1 MEIEIVN
8 SGGKH
13 VTNISTVPENATVL
27 DLKKRVHDAGK
38 GPYPGRQLLRL
49 EAKGKPLND
58 TDTITAAGITAG
70 SKVYLKDLGPQIG
83 WATVFLVE
91 YAGPLFVYL
100 WFYTRPAI
108 VYGSGAAEKPYAQVV
123 TIAAGCWAA
132 HYAKRILE
140 TLFVHRFSHSTM
152 PIRNLFKNCG
162 YYWGFAAFVAYHVNH
177 PLYTAPGNLQ
187 VYISLGFF
195 ILSELGNL
203 SIHLLLRDL
212 RPANSTVRKIPY
224 PNSNPLTSLFKYVSC
239 PNYTYEF
246 YSWLAFTVMTQCLPA
261 GLFTLAGVYQMT
273 VWALGKHR
281 NYKKEFEKY
290 PRGRKSIIPFII

>member
-1 MEIEIVN
+1 
-8 SGGKH
+8 
-13 VTNISTVPENATVL
+13 
-27 DLKKRVHDAGK
+27 
-38 GPYPGRQLLRL
+38 
-49 EAKGKPLND
+49 
-58 TDTITAAGITAG
+58 
-70 SKVYLKDLGPQIG
+70 
-83 WATVFLVE
+83 
-91 YAGPLFVYL
+91 
-100 WFYTRPAI
+100 
-108 VYGSGAAEKPYAQVV
+108 V

-140 TLFVHRFSHSTM
+140 TMFVHRFSHSTM

-177 PLYTAPGNLQ
+177 PLYTAPGTLQ